1 MRIGKTEPSANNKK
15 FRLSYNLVIGFRT
28 MNKVWAKRLLTA
40 VMAISMM
47 VPHLTA
53 AQDSNVVRT
62 GNAEIELGA
71 DHTVVTPGQQFF
83 IGLAM
88 THDENWHTYWLNAG
102 DSGQH
107 LKTEWQNEPSI
118 LISKILWPTPE
129 VIPTPPL
136 TSYGYKD
143 SILLPMFAKGPE
155 NIKPGTDLKLKVHAK
170 WLECADIC
178 LPNKADLSLTLKV
191 GKKAEKHDDWFEIF
205 DVLVATKSPVDV
217 AVWDPRAIYGKDE
230 ISLQVTAQG
239 LFAERPY
246 KFRFIPAMEGV
257 INDSA
262 NQEIFFDPETKV
274 YTLVIERDDF
284 SKKAHEVLEGLL
296 VFDDEG
302 VSRSLYLKAATN
314 AATMSKEAVNLDG
327 GTGSN
332 ITLWLA
338 LLFAFIGGLIL
349 NLMPCV
355 LPVLA
360 IKVTHIVEHA
370 GKKAQW
376 KHGVAFAGG
385 VLLTFWVLA
394 LGLIVL
400 KEAGH
405 VLGWGFQLQNPVFVL
420 AISVVLLAVAL
431 DLVGLYEVGAS
442 FTKLAGKDGKH
453 KGLAGSFLTG
463 VLATVV
469 ATPCTAPFMGSALAF
484 TLDKSAFVVL
494 LVFTGLALGLAF
506 PYMVLTAKPKL
517 LSFLP
522 KPGPWMVTFKQ
533 VLAFPVLATIVWLLW
548 LIGQQTGVDGM
559 MITMGVLL
567 SVAVALWIWGRF
579 GQDLTQQGRK
589 RMAATLIAILI
600 GGMGLIGGMQ
610 LISNLDQVERP
621 AAELSY
627 ENALP
632 FAPGLAASLQNEG
645 KASFVIFT
653 ADWCIT
659 CKVNEKTVL
668 KSEEIQKL
676 FKDNNVQI
684 IVADWTNENPDITAE
699 LNFHG
704 RAGVPFYLYYT
715 GVKDAA
721 PIALPE
727 LLSKADVKQALNSN
741 K

>member
-1 MRIGKTEPSANNKK
+1 MHKRWVK
-15 FRLSYNLVIGFRT
+15 GF
-28 MNKVWAKRLLTA
+28 
-40 VMAISMM
+40 
-47 VPHLTA
+47 LTA
-53 AQDSNVVRT
+53 ALSLSMFLPSLALAQETSVVRS
-62 GNAEIELGA
+62 GNAEIELAA

-88 THDENWHTYWLNAG
+88 THDEGWHTYWVNAG

-107 LKTEWQNEPSI
+107 LKAEWKNEPAI

-129 VIPTPPL
+129 AIPTPPL
-136 TSYGYKD
+136 MSYGYEG
-143 SILLPMFAKGPE
+143 SILLPMFAQVPE
-155 NIKPGTDLKLKVHAK
+155 NVKPGTDLKLNVHAK

-191 GKKAEKHDDWFEIF
+191 GKKAEKHEQWFDIF
-205 DVLVATKSPVDV
+205 DVLVATKSPVDIS
-217 AVWDPRAIYGKDE
+217 AWSPRALYNKDD

-239 LFAERPY
+239 QFAEKPY
-246 KFRFIPAMEGV
+246 VFRFIPFEEGV

-262 NQEIFFDPETKV
+262 EQDLFFDPETKV

-284 SKKAHEVLEGLL
+284 SKKTPETLEGLL

-314 AATMSKEAVNLDG
+314 VQGLSKEAVNLNG
-327 GTGSN
+327 ETSAN
-332 ITLWLA
+332 MTIWFA

-370 GKKAQW
+370 GKNAQW
-376 KHGVAFAGG
+376 KHGVAFAIG
-385 VLLTFWVLA
+385 VLLTFWALA
-394 LGLIVL
+394 LGLIAL
-400 KEAGH
+400 KQAGH

-420 AISVVLLAVAL
+420 AISLVLLAVAL

-442 FTKLAGKDGKH
+442 FTKLAGKDGKR
-453 KGLAGSFLTG
+453 KGLVGSFLTG

-469 ATPCTAPFMGSALAF
+469 ATPCTAPFMGSALAY
-484 TLDKSAFVVL
+484 TLDKSAFIVL
-494 LVFTGLALGLAF
+494 LVFTGLALGLAA
-506 PYMVLTAKPKL
+506 PYVLLTAKPKL

-559 MITMGVLL
+559 MTTMGVMLAL
-567 SVAVALWIWGRF
+567 TAALWIWGRF
-579 GQDLTQQGRK
+579 AQDLTLTTRK
-589 RMAATLIAILI
+589 RMTAILLALLI
-600 GGMGLIGGMQ
+600 GGMAVIGGMQ
-610 LISNLDQVERP
+610 LISNLSHGERP
-621 AAELSY
+621 KAELSY
-627 ENALP
+627 ENALA
-632 FAPGLAASLQNEG
+632 FSPGLAETLQDEG
-645 KASFVIFT
+645 KPSFVIFT

-668 KSEEIQKL
+668 KSEEIQNL
-676 FKDNNVQI
+676 FKEKGIQI
-684 IVADWTNENPDITAE
+684 IVADWTNEDRAITDA

-715 GVKDAA
+715 GEKDAA

-727 LLSKADVKQALNSN
+727 LLSKADVKKALNINN